1 MPLGPGKYDDLCS
14 HVRAE
19 AKARGVAVIVLGGV
33 HGNGFSMQANAVD
46 TLMLPELLEFMASE
60 IRASLKEGKI

>member
-19 AKARGVAVIVLGGV
+19 AKARGVAVIVLGGDK
-33 HGNGFSMQANAVD
+33 GNGFSVQGDAVD
-46 TLMLPELLEFMASE
+46 TLMLPDLLEVMAAE
-60 IRASLKEGKI
+60 IRASLKRGKI